1 MTARDAAVYSL
12 VVLALSAFAV
22 FFALG
27 GIVAHRP
34 PTDIEYVVHNALYGK
49 SVAVAV
55 KLTTV
60 GRFPAYLAASLL
72 SIVIAFG
79 WRRWLRDAVFAIASL
94 LVAWQASDFFKV
106 YFARIRPPRQ
116 LVFSESSYS
125 YPSGHA
131 TLAIAFY
138 GAWAFFIWR
147 SPLPSLVRFFLVTGL
162 VVLIVGIGWSRL
174 ALGAHYLN
182 DVLGGYLLGFSF
194 AALAVVASR
203 LRSAAN
209 L

>member
-1 MTARDAAVYSL
+1 MPPFTGL

-34 PTDIEYVVHNALYGK
+34 PTDIEYLVHNALYGK

-79 WRRWLRDAVFAIASL
+79 V
-94 LVAWQASDFFKV
+94 
-106 YFARIRPPRQ
+106 
-116 LVFSESSYS
+116 
-125 YPSGHA
+125 
-131 TLAIAFY
+131 
-138 GAWAFFIWR
+138 
-147 SPLPSLVRFFLVTGL
+147 
-162 VVLIVGIGWSRL
+162 
-174 ALGAHYLN
+174 
-182 DVLGGYLLGFSF
+182 
-194 AALAVVASR
+194 AALATRCRVRDRVAARRVAGERFFQGLFRPYPAPRAAR
-203 LRSAAN
+203 LLGVLIQLSERPRHARDRVLRRVGVLHLAEPAAG
-209 L
+209 LHPVFSS